1 MSSLDWETLRNASFE
16 SFTDVA
22 AAWNTYI
29 SNADLE
35 TALVKDISV
44 LNDEG
49 GDHERDDFDG
59 ETAEAIRAQAK
70 RIVDLWYEDIEGPGR
85 IVSICEDAAEA
96 LTDKQT
102 ALETLIGDA
111 GVYLFPTGGVGDER
125 FEVEESALYNYLSG
139 SSTITINTVDADA
152 FERQVRE
159 DAVTFSEQF
168 KDFMVGAR
176 ELDDE
181 YDAKFRALND
191 DPPPLPPFVGSPDY
205 LEKAA
210 VYDGERVAE
219 LLSGGE
225 DGTVDDEEL
234 NTINSLLDYW
244 SGNATFS
251 TELLNESGADGL
263 LQSLTEIQASGHDGA
278 LTPSAVEA
286 LHAGLGQA
294 LATATDP
301 DSQPHLD
308 DAWAEEFMTLGA
320 EPFHYDGQEG
330 VGYQVYGPLLAT
342 GEYDTDFLVPV
353 TDHMLALNDS
363 NQWPPT
369 TEETMPWGG
378 ELGANPIDYALTAL
392 DHSPEAATDFF
403 SPPPRDLAIDGPP
416 PVEDPLAYLMENAY
430 TPGGSGPDT
439 TGDWNINGDL
449 LGNALESATSGYP
462 SDTDPSEIT
471 DPAPHTEAQAELT
484 QRVMEYALDHENDFV
499 SSDGH
504 LNAVMDNLGNIS
516 AYYMSDLHQAM
527 ATDNAGDWL
536 SDPNGTGLGIAAGGD
551 ENQAFAH
558 DWFKL
563 LGHDPEAMAT
573 ALGAS
578 EGTMYGEIAAAT
590 QNENVNW
597 QNDSEDAV
605 KLHADITGYLIMGGL
620 DGIADGVDAWAD
632 TETAQ
637 IDLNAK
643 AGNFGVAVVTSGLPT
658 IPGLITTTA
667 AGDAINALANAAKAD
682 IATDA
687 ANTTLERQR
696 EHYEQAQSDIPT
708 DAMSANIQ
716 SIIESADLPNAQE
729 VEIEGVPRSFATD
742 YDSLVQA
749 YLEGQIDENERH
761 RN

>member
-1 MSSLDWETLRNASFE
+1 MSSLDWETLRNANFD

-22 AAWNTYI
+22 AAWNAYI

-85 IVSICEDAAEA
+85 IVSICEDAAGAFTE
-96 LTDKQT
+96 KQT

-139 SSTITINTVDADA
+139 SSTITINTVDTDA

-159 DAVTFSEQF
+159 DAVTFTEQF

-181 YDAKFRALND
+181 YDARFRALND

-244 SGNATFS
+244 AGNATFS
-251 TELLNESGADGL
+251 TELLDESGPDGL

-278 LTPSAVEA
+278 LAPSAVEA

-301 DSQPHLD
+301 DSQPHLG

-320 EPFHYDGQEG
+320 EPFHYDGKEG

-342 GEYDTDFLVPV
+342 GEYDTGFLVPV
-353 TDHMLALNDS
+353 ADHMLALNDS

-369 TEETMPWGG
+369 TEETMPWAG

-392 DHSPEAATDFF
+392 DHSPEAAADFF
-403 SPPPRDLAIDGPP
+403 SPPPRDLAVDGPP
-416 PVEDPLAYLMENAY
+416 PVEDPLTYLMEHAY

-449 LGNALESATSGYP
+449 LGNALESATTGYP

-471 DPAPHTEAQAELT
+471 DAPRHTNHQAELT
-484 QRVMEYALDHENDFV
+484 QRVMEYALDHENEFV

-516 AYYMSDLHQAM
+516 AHYMSDLHQAM
-527 ATDNAGDWL
+527 SGTENGGDWL
-536 SDPNGTGLGIAAGGD
+536 SESNGIGLGIAAGGD

-573 ALGAS
+573 AWAAS
-578 EGTMYGEIAAAT
+578 EGTMYGEIDTAARG
-590 QNENVNW
+590 
-597 QNDSEDAV
+597 DSPVTDSTEAV
-605 KLHADITGYLIMGGL
+605 QLHADITGYLIMGGL

-632 TETAQ
+632 AETAQ
-637 IDLNAK
+637 VDLTAK
-643 AGNFGVAVVTSGLPT
+643 GANFGVAVATSGLPT

-667 AGDAINALANAAKAD
+667 AGDAIGAIANAAKSD
-682 IATDA
+682 IATEAFSD
-687 ANTTLERQR
+687 TLDLQR
-696 EHYEQAQSDIPT
+696 EYYEQAKGAIPT
-708 DAMSANIQ
+708 EAMDANIQ
-716 SIIESADLPNAQE
+716 TILESADPPLSKAE
-729 VEIEGVPRSFATD
+729 TEAVPGFFESG
-742 YDSLVQA
+742 YDKLVDA
-749 YLEGQIDENERH
+749 YLSGQIDENERH